1 MTHIAGLERDQLLL
15 LPEAVD
21 DYVGSDNP
29 VRFIDAFV
37 EGLDLTAA
45 GFLRVEAKAMGRPGY
60 APGDLLKLYI
70 YGYLNR
76 VRSSRRLETECHR
89 NIEVLW
95 LLRTLKPDF
104 KTIADFRRDNR
115 AAFRAVFRQFVLL
128 CRRLNL
134 YGRELLA
141 VDGTRI
147 KAVNNKDRNF
157 TRSSLREFIRRA
169 DERLEDYL
177 KRLDVGDVEDGA
189 TGGGARTKNLAEK
202 IAALNEKRGRY
213 QAMLAQLDR
222 TGEDQISLTDP
233 DSRAMAAHT
242 KVGVG
247 YNVQVAVDAKNKLIV
262 EQAVTNQVVDMGL
275 LTETSEPAR
284 EILGI
289 ETIDVVADRGYFK
302 IEDIEACERAG
313 CVPHV
318 AKPQRGS
325 SVREGLFRKDEFRYD
340 AGLDAYVCPA
350 GKLLTPIRRGR
361 MRDLER
367 TDYGNPKACRACQL
381 RPRCTNNARSVFRLE
396 NEDVLDRMAER
407 LKVRPAILDR
417 RREVVEHPFG
427 SIKQWMYQGA
437 FLMRGLA
444 NVRAEFS
451 LTALAYNLR
460 RALNI
465 LGVEAMTAA
474 VAA

>member
-37 EGLDLTAA
+37 DGLDLTAA

-128 CRRLNL
+128 CRRLDL

-169 DERLEDYL
+169 DEWLEDYL
-177 KRLDVGDVEDGA
+177 KRLDEGDVEDGA

-284 EILGI
+284 EILGV

-302 IEDIEACERAG
+302 IEDIEACEKTG

-381 RPRCTNNARSVFRLE
+381 RPRCTNDARSVFRLE

-407 LKVRPAILDR
+407 LKARPAILDR

>member
-1 MTHIAGLERDQLLL
+1 
-15 LPEAVD
+15 
-21 DYVGSDNP
+21 
-29 VRFIDAFV
+29 
-37 EGLDLTAA
+37 
-45 GFLRVEAKAMGRPGY
+45 
-60 APGDLLKLYI
+60 
-70 YGYLNR
+70 
-76 VRSSRRLETECHR
+76 
-89 NIEVLW
+89 
-95 LLRTLKPDF
+95 LKPDF

>member
-1 MTHIAGLERDQLLL
+1 MERDQLLL

-37 EGLDLTAA
+37 DGLDLTTA

-128 CRRLNL
+128 CRRLDL

-169 DERLEDYL
+169 DEWLEDYL
-177 KRLDVGDVEDGA
+177 KRLDEGDVEDGA

-284 EILGI
+284 EILGV

-302 IEDIEACERAG
+302 IEDIEACEQAG

-381 RPRCTNNARSVFRLE
+381 RPRCTNDARSVFRLE

-407 LKVRPAILDR
+407 LKARPAILDR

>member
-1 MTHIAGLERDQLLL
+1 M
-15 LPEAVD
+15 
-21 DYVGSDNP
+21 
-29 VRFIDAFV
+29 
-37 EGLDLTAA
+37 
-45 GFLRVEAKAMGRPGY
+45 
-60 APGDLLKLYI
+60 
-70 YGYLNR
+70 
-76 VRSSRRLETECHR
+76 
-89 NIEVLW
+89 
-95 LLRTLKPDF
+95 
-104 KTIADFRRDNR
+104 
-115 AAFRAVFRQFVLL
+115 
-128 CRRLNL
+128 
-134 YGRELLA
+134 
-141 VDGTRI
+141 
-147 KAVNNKDRNF
+147 
-157 TRSSLREFIRRA
+157 
-169 DERLEDYL
+169 
-177 KRLDVGDVEDGA
+177 
-189 TGGGARTKNLAEK
+189 AEK
-202 IAALNEKRGRY
+202 IAALSEKRGRY

-222 TGEDQISLTDP
+222 TGEDQVSLTDP
-233 DSRAMAAHT
+233 DGRAMAAHT

-247 YNVQVAVDAKNKLIV
+247 YNIQVAVDAKNKLIV

-284 EILGI
+284 EILGV

-302 IEDIEACERAG
+302 IEDIEACEQAG

-350 GKLLTPIRRGR
+350 GKLLRPIRRGR
-361 MRDLER
+361 MRDLAR
-367 TDYGNPKACRACQL
+367 TDYGNLKACRACQL
-381 RPRCTNNARSVFRLE
+381 RPRCTNDARSVFRLE

-407 LKVRPAILDR
+407 LKARPAILDR